1 MDIGETRREGY
12 ASLTNDYMFKRI
24 FGSEE
29 CKDIL
34 IAFLNRIVGNGEI
47 TDVVFLNTEHLGP
60 TADDRKAVFDISVRT
75 QLGEEYI
82 VEMQLAQQAYFRDR
96 ALFYT
101 GYPVIHQA
109 ERAKEKY
116 IDEHGDSAG
125 FRWDFKLKPVR
136 FIGVVNFSMKH
147 GEGWSSGRYH
157 SSYRL
162 HEDETG
168 EVLHDKLQF
177 IFLELARFD
186 KAEDELEDYYDK
198 WMYLFKN
205 MNSLKRRPDVF
216 VEKEFDRLFD
226 MAKICN
232 FTPEQYNNYQEAQ
245 KMIYDYE
252 NTIDFARQEG
262 VKQGLEQGRQE
273 GHLQGLAE
281 GELKKALEVA
291 RTMKGLGI
299 ELDLIVKS
307 TGLSEEEIRK
317 LQIHQERL

>member
-1 MDIGETRREGY
+1 MNLTPLLVLMYFRIIWIRENDEFLGHTNMDIGETRREGY

-47 TDVVFLNTEHLGP
+47 TDVVFLNTEHLGS

-82 VEMQLAQQAYFRDR
+82 VEMQLAQQACFRDR

-116 IDEHGDSAG
+116 IDAHGDPAG
-125 FRWDFKLKPVR
+125 FRWDFNLKPVR

-168 EVLHDKLQF
+168 ELLHDKLQF
-177 IFLELARFD
+177 IFLELARFN
-186 KAEDELEDYYDK
+186 KTEQELDGYYYK

-226 MAKICN
+226 MVKIN
-232 FTPEQYNNYQEAQ
+232 
-245 KMIYDYE
+245 D
-252 NTIDFARQEG
+252 
-262 VKQGLEQGRQE
+262 
-273 GHLQGLAE
+273 
-281 GELKKALEVA
+281 
-291 RTMKGLGI
+291 
-299 ELDLIVKS
+299 
-307 TGLSEEEIRK
+307 
-317 LQIHQERL
+317 

>member
-1 MDIGETRREGY
+1 MDVPVQEYEQPQE
-12 ASLTNDYMFKRI
+12 AS
-24 FGSEE
+24 
-29 CKDIL
+29 
-34 IAFLNRIVGNGEI
+34 
-47 TDVVFLNTEHLGP
+47 
-60 TADDRKAVFDISVRT
+60 
-75 QLGEEYI
+75 
-82 VEMQLAQQAYFRDR
+82 
-96 ALFYT
+96 
-101 GYPVIHQA
+101 
-109 ERAKEKY
+109 
-116 IDEHGDSAG
+116 
-125 FRWDFKLKPVR
+125 
-136 FIGVVNFSMKH
+136 
-147 GEGWSSGRYH
+147 
-157 SSYRL
+157 
-162 HEDETG
+162 
-168 EVLHDKLQF
+168 
-177 IFLELARFD
+177 
-186 KAEDELEDYYDK
+186 
-198 WMYLFKN
+198 
-205 MNSLKRRPDVF
+205 DVF